1 MSNSISIP
9 AQNVDRMQ
17 ALIDGVD
24 EVAKAAEAKWG
35 VGRLRLLVSD
45 ELREK
50 FDRQGRL
57 LNQAI
62 WTGDLDGVGTGAETH
77 APAMRRGWQAL
88 DAAATA
94 AGAQPLS
101 PAVWEVPL
109 SGGRVAAL
117 VRSVAE
123 VHQVAREGRYVQV
136 WSVDEIARLIDAF
149 PEVVKAKEVFPGA
162 EVLCGRPVSASVH
175 DDAIPF

>member
-1 MSNSISIP
+1 MTTTQLP
-9 AQNVDRMQ
+9 PHAVDRMQ

-24 EVAKAAEAKWG
+24 EVAKTFEQRWG

-45 ELREK
+45 EMREK
-50 FDRQGRL
+50 FDRQGRK
-57 LNQAI
+57 LNEAI
-62 WTGDLDGVGTGAETH
+62 WTGDVQAAETH

-109 SGGRVAAL
+109 SGGCVAAL

-123 VHQVAREGRYVQV
+123 VHQVAREGRYLQV
-136 WSVDEIARLIDAF
+136 WSVEEIARLIDAF
-149 PEVVKAKEVFPGA
+149 PEVVRAKEIFPGA
-162 EVLCGRPVSASVH
+162 EVLTGRPVPASAH

>member
-1 MSNSISIP
+1 MKTTTKLHP
-9 AQNVDRMQ
+9 YQVDRMQ

-45 ELREK
+45 DLREK
-50 FDRQGRL
+50 FDRQGRK

-62 WTGDLDGVGTGAETH
+62 WTNDVEAAEKH
-77 APAMRRGWQAL
+77 APGMRKGWQAL

-109 SGGRVAAL
+109 SGGCVAAL

-123 VHQVAREGRYVQV
+123 VHQVAREGRYLQV
-136 WSVDEIARLIDAF
+136 WSVEEIARLIEAF
-149 PEVVKAKEVFPGA
+149 PEVAKAKEIFPGA
-162 EVLCGRPVSASVH
+162 EVLTGRPVPASVH